1 MENIKDSEK
10 PNASNYCVLEI
21 KTSSTTLPNLLR
33 FRSSFNDF
41 HAVLFQYSN

>member
-1 MENIKDSEK
+1 MEHIEDSEK
-10 PNASNYCVLEI
+10 PNTSSYSILEI

-33 FRSSFNDF
+33 VRCDNNQF

>member
-10 PNASNYCVLEI
+10 PNASSYSILEI

-33 FRSSFNDF
+33 VRTDCSQFY
-41 HAVLFQYSN
+41 AVLFQYSN

>member
-10 PNASNYCVLEI
+10 PKASDYSVLEI

-33 FRSSFNDF
+33 FRSSYNNFYV
-41 HAVLFQYSN
+41 VLFQYSN

>member
-10 PNASNYCVLEI
+10 PNASSYSILEI